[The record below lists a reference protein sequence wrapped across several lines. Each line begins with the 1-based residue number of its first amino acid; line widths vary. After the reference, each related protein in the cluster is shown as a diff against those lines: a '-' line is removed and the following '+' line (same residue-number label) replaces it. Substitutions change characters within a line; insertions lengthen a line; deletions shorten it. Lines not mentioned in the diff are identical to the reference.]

1 MGDHH
6 GHGDGSDGDG
16 GDADDVH
23 LDLDELACP
32 TCRRDLLPWQTECP
46 DCREP
51 AVLRF
56 GLAPAVPP
64 PPAHLLD
71 DDTRR
76 VGAVDDG
83 ADAAAGELIAR
94 ALVET
99 REETREPTDD
109 VDGPPQP
116 PPVGG
121 DPFVG

>member
-6 GHGDGSDGDG
+6 GHGDG

-71 DDTRR
+71 DDDTRR

-121 DPFVG
+121 DPHFG